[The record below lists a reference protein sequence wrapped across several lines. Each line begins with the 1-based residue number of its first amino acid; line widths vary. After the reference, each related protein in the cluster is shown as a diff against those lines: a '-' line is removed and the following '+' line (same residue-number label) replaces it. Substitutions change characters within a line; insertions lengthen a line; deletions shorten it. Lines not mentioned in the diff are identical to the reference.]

1 MSLKALLRAGK
12 ELLKAKKPSR
22 SAGKSEDEISDEFL
36 KRRMELAGEDD
47 AVRLGLLSGKKAQPS
62 PATGTKP
69 SQQTGQELAVREL
82 KNPPVVLKKTKALQ
96 MGDDMAPAFG
106 SSTYDWA
113 MRMGRSKYTADE
125 WLDHLTSTRKV
136 NFKIFGKPAQKT
148 VREQK
153 RFKYDSGPFAGKEV
167 SVSKEELFDSNLAV
181 FNEAG
186 DLTGGLL
193 YAAKKFGLKLDAN
206 EVGAMLKLN
215 PINRLQP
222 IELGVNKG
230 AQEAFDVAAKNARN
244 TIRDLQVKYKGD
256 MTTKDS
262 LDDLQYYLK
271 FDGVPNRSQ
280 LRDMNDAL
288 KTANGNV
295 KIEDVKKINKVVG
308 ELNNKAGPL
317 QTSKTRY
324 GNETNYTLQ
333 GGKDYRETIFTL
345 PEDIPTNASL
355 RSKGGHFTDEIG
367 DANNIYHIRYDTRFT
382 PDGKKV
388 FMINEI
394 QSDVNQSIAKSLTKA
409 QQLSGEQ
416 RLNPFNADIE
426 LNLLVSQRG
435 KMLRDLDDAVARNEF
450 GRVNAISSSMKDINT
465 KLKRIS
471 SQRDYNSNQKD
482 YFPMV
487 EADSY
492 GDHAL
497 KYLMQKAARENV
509 DYVAVA
515 PFDKVSF
522 RQGYKA
528 GNERFYGYANGKG
541 IGKKGKAVIPDV
553 MSKNARFYGSK
564 AGPTK
569 ISLSDPTKPYKSI
582 SSDNFK
588 YPKEH
593 PLKGKEIKST
603 YHSSSG
609 INPEK
614 GTKNIPEG
622 DPRLYFDA
630 YAIKVVPL
638 MRNTQKTY
646 KSKGGLVVDMFKPIR
661 YN

>member
-12 ELLKAKKPSR
+12 ELLKAKKPS
-22 SAGKSEDEISDEFL
+22 AT
-36 KRRMELAGEDD
+36 
-47 AVRLGLLSGKKAQPS
+47 
-62 PATGTKP
+62 PATGEQTRQITYTPKP
-69 SQQTGQELAVREL
+69 SQAQAKELVTQEL
-82 KNPPVVLKKTKALQ
+82 KNPPVVLKKTKPLQ
-96 MGDDMAPAFG
+96 MGDDLAPAFG

-167 SVSKEELFDSNLAV
+167 NVSKEELFDSNLAV

-206 EVGAMLKLN
+206 EVGAMIKLN
-215 PINRLQP
+215 PINRLKP

-230 AQEAFDVAAKNARN
+230 AQEAFDVANKNAKNYVQA
-244 TIRDLQVKYKGD
+244 LQVKYRG
-256 MTTKDS
+256 TDS
-262 LDDLQYYLK
+262 LKRNLDELQYQLQS
-271 FDGVPNRSQ
+271 DGVPSRPQ
-280 LRDMNDAL
+280 LDNMNEFLKKSTSELPIDQKRAL
-288 KTANGNV
+288 NKLIGEVN
-295 KIEDVKKINKVVG
+295 NKV
-308 ELNNKAGPL
+308 GPL
-317 QTSKTRY
+317 KNNKTRY

-345 PEDIPTNASL
+345 PEDITTNASL
-355 RSKGGHFTDEIG
+355 RNKGGHFGDEIG
-367 DANNIYHIRYDTRFT
+367 DTNNIYHIRYDTRFT

-394 QSDVNQSIAKSLTKA
+394 QSDVNQSVAKSMTKA
-409 QQLSGEQ
+409 QQLAGEK
-416 RLNPFNADIE
+416 RLNPFNADLE

-435 KMLRDLDDAVARNEF
+435 KMLTDLDDALAKNEF

-465 KLKRIS
+465 KL
-471 SQRDYNSNQKD
+471 QRLTTRRNTYSDDKKD

-487 EADSY
+487 ESDSY
-492 GDHAL
+492 GDHAI

-569 ISLSDPTKPYKSI
+569 ISLSDPTKPYKNV
-582 SSDNFK
+582 SSDRFK
-588 YPKEH
+588 YPSDH
-593 PLKGKEIKST
+593 PLKGKEIKSE
-603 YHSSSG
+603 YHLSSG
-609 INPEK
+609 MNPEK

>member
-12 ELLKAKKPSR
+12 ELLKAKKPS
-22 SAGKSEDEISDEFL
+22 
-36 KRRMELAGEDD
+36 
-47 AVRLGLLSGKKAQPS
+47 
-62 PATGTKP
+62 ATPTTGQQQRQITYEPKP
-69 SQQTGQELAVREL
+69 SQAQAKELVTQEL
-82 KNPPVVLKKTKALQ
+82 KNPPVVLKKTKPLQ

-136 NFKIFGKPAQKT
+136 NFKIFGKPATKT

-167 SVSKEELFDSNLAV
+167 NVTKEELFDSNLAV

-206 EVGAMLKLN
+206 EVGAMIKLN
-215 PINRLQP
+215 PINRLKP
-222 IELGVNKG
+222 IELGANKG
-230 AQEAFDVAAKNARN
+230 AQEAFDVASKNARN
-244 TIRDLQVKYKGD
+244 TIRDLQVKYKDD
-256 MTTKDS
+256 MTTKPS

-271 FDGVPNRSQ
+271 FDGVPSRGQ
-280 LRDMNDAL
+280 LREINDAL
-288 KTANGNV
+288 KTANQNV
-295 KIEDVKKINKVVG
+295 KVEDVKSINKVIG
-308 ELNNKAGPL
+308 EINNKAGPL
-317 QTSKTRY
+317 QTTKTKY
-324 GNETNYTLQ
+324 GTESNYTLQ

-345 PEDIPTNASL
+345 PEDIVTNSSL
-355 RSKGGHFTDEIG
+355 RNKGGHFTDVIG
-367 DANNIYHIRYDTRFT
+367 DTNNIYHIRYDTRFT

-394 QSDVNQSIAKSLTKA
+394 QSDVNQSVAKSLTKA
-409 QQLSGEQ
+409 QQLSGEA

-426 LNLLVSQRG
+426 LNLLVGQRG
-435 KMLRDLDDAVARNEF
+435 KMLKDLDEALARNEF
-450 GRVNAISSSMKDINT
+450 GRVNAISASMKDINT
-465 KLKRIS
+465 KL
-471 SQRDYNSNQKD
+471 QRLTTSRDRFGNSDTKD

-492 GDHAL
+492 GDHAV

-509 DYVAVA
+509 DYIAVA

-541 IGKKGKAVIPDV
+541 IGKKGKAVLPDV
-553 MSKNARFYGSK
+553 MGKNARFYGSQ

-569 ISLSDPTKPYKSI
+569 ISLSDPTKPYKKV

-588 YPKEH
+588 YPSDH
-593 PLKGKEIKST
+593 PLKGKEIKSD

-609 INPEK
+609 MNPEK

>member
-12 ELLKAKKPSR
+12 ELLKAKKPS
-22 SAGKSEDEISDEFL
+22 
-36 KRRMELAGEDD
+36 
-47 AVRLGLLSGKKAQPS
+47 
-62 PATGTKP
+62 ATPTTGQQQRQITYEPKP
-69 SQQTGQELAVREL
+69 SQAQGQELAVREL
-82 KNPPVVLKKTKALQ
+82 KNPPVVLKKTKPLQ
-96 MGDDMAPAFG
+96 MGDDMAPSFG

-215 PINRLQP
+215 PINRLKP
-222 IELGVNKG
+222 IELGVNKA

-244 TIRDLQVKYKGD
+244 TVRDLQVKYKDVGSGEI
-256 MTTKDS
+256 KER
-262 LDDLQYYLK
+262 LDDIQYILK
-271 FDGVPNRSQ
+271 ADEGILSRSA
-280 LRDMNDAL
+280 LRDLNDTLKRVTLDLDINEKKAL
-288 KTANGNV
+288 
-295 KIEDVKKINKVVG
+295 NKVIG
-308 ELNNKAGPL
+308 EINNKAGPM
-317 QTSKTRY
+317 QATKTRY
-324 GNETNYTLQ
+324 GTETNYTLQ

-355 RSKGGHFTDEIG
+355 RNKGGHFGDEIG

-416 RLNPFNADIE
+416 RLNPFNADVE

-471 SQRDYNSNQKD
+471 SRRDYDSNQKD

-569 ISLSDPTKPYKSI
+569 ISLSDPTKPYKTI
-582 SSDNFK
+582 GNDTFK
-588 YPKEH
+588 YPKDH
-593 PLKGKEIKST
+593 PLKGKEIKSQ

-609 INPEK
+609 MNPEK

>member
-12 ELLKAKKPSR
+12 ELLRAKKPS
-22 SAGKSEDEISDEFL
+22 
-36 KRRMELAGEDD
+36 
-47 AVRLGLLSGKKAQPS
+47 
-62 PATGTKP
+62 ATPTTGQQQRQITYEPKP
-69 SQQTGQELAVREL
+69 SQAQGQELAIREL
-82 KNPPVVLKKTKALQ
+82 KNPPVVLKKTKPLQ
-96 MGDDMAPAFG
+96 MGDDMAPSFG

-206 EVGAMLKLN
+206 EVGAMIKLN
-215 PINRLQP
+215 PINRLKP

-230 AQEAFDVAAKNARN
+230 AQEAFDVANKNAK
-244 TIRDLQVKYKGD
+244 TYVQALQVKHRG
-256 MTTKDS
+256 TNS
-262 LDDLQYYLK
+262 LKRNLDELQYQLQH
-271 FDGVPNRSQ
+271 DGVPSKAQ
-280 LRDMNDAL
+280 LDNMNEFL
-288 KTANGNV
+288 KKSTSELP
-295 KIEDVKKINKVVG
+295 IDQKKSLNKVIG
-308 ELNNKAGPL
+308 ELNNKVGPL
-317 QTSKTRY
+317 KNNKTKY
-324 GNETNYTLQ
+324 GTESNYTLQ
-333 GGKDYRETIFTL
+333 GGKDYRETVFTL
-345 PEDIPTNASL
+345 PEDIATNASL
-355 RSKGGHFTDEIG
+355 RNKGGHFTDVIG
-367 DANNIYHIRYDTRFT
+367 DTNNIYHIRYDTRFT

-394 QSDVNQSIAKSLTKA
+394 QSDVNQSVAKSLTKA
-409 QQLSGEQ
+409 QQLSGEA
-416 RLNPFNADIE
+416 RINPFNSDIE
-426 LNLLVSQRG
+426 LNLLVGQRG
-435 KMLRDLDDAVARNEF
+435 KMLKDLDEALARNEF
-450 GRVNAISSSMKDINT
+450 GRVNAISASMKDINT
-465 KLKRIS
+465 KLKRLTTS
-471 SQRDYNSNQKD
+471 RESFGNNTTKD

-492 GDHAL
+492 GDHAV

-541 IGKKGKAVIPDV
+541 IGKKGKAVLPDV
-553 MSKNARFYGSK
+553 MGKNARFYGSK

-569 ISLSDPTKPYKSI
+569 ISLSDPTKPYKNV
-582 SSDNFK
+582 SSDRFK
-588 YPKEH
+588 YPSDH
-593 PLKGKEIKST
+593 PLKGKEIKSD
-603 YHSSSG
+603 YHSNAG
-609 INPEK
+609 MNPEK
-614 GTKNIPEG
+614 GTKNIPTG

>member
-1 MSLKALLRAGK
+1 MSLKAILRAGK
-12 ELLKAKKPSR
+12 ELLKAKKPS
-22 SAGKSEDEISDEFL
+22 AT
-36 KRRMELAGEDD
+36 
-47 AVRLGLLSGKKAQPS
+47 
-62 PATGTKP
+62 PATGQQQRQITYEPKP
-69 SQQTGQELAVREL
+69 SQSQAKELVTQEL
-82 KNPPVVLKKTKALQ
+82 KNPPVVLKKTKPLQ

-206 EVGAMLKLN
+206 EIGAMLKLN
-215 PINRLQP
+215 PINRLKP

-244 TIRDLQVKYKGD
+244 TVRDLQVKYKD
-256 MTTKDS
+256 NDTIKYE
-262 LDDLQYYLK
+262 LDNLQYYLK
-271 FDGVPNRSQ
+271 ADEGVPSRSA
-280 LRDMNDAL
+280 LRDLNDTLKNLTNSGLVSVDEKKAL
-288 KTANGNV
+288 
-295 KIEDVKKINKVVG
+295 NKVIG
-308 ELNNKAGPL
+308 EINNKVGPM
-317 QTSKTRY
+317 QATKTRY

-355 RSKGGHFTDEIG
+355 RNQGGHFGDEIG
-367 DANNIYHIRYDTRFT
+367 DTNNIYHIRYDTRFT

-394 QSDVNQSIAKSLTKA
+394 QSDVNQSIAKSMTKA
-409 QQLSGEQ
+409 QQLAGEK
-416 RLNPFNADIE
+416 RLNPFNADLE

-435 KMLRDLDDAVARNEF
+435 KMLKDMDDALVNNEF
-450 GRVNAISSSMKDINT
+450 GRVNAIGASMKDINT
-465 KLKRIS
+465 KLRRLTTRRNTYSDDK
-471 SQRDYNSNQKD
+471 KD

-487 EADSY
+487 ESDSY
-492 GDHAL
+492 GDHAI

-569 ISLSDPTKPYKSI
+569 ISLSDPTKPYKSV
-582 SSDNFK
+582 SSDTFK
-588 YPKEH
+588 YPKDH

-609 INPEK
+609 MNPEK

>member
-12 ELLKAKKPSR
+12 ELLKAKKPS
-22 SAGKSEDEISDEFL
+22 
-36 KRRMELAGEDD
+36 
-47 AVRLGLLSGKKAQPS
+47 
-62 PATGTKP
+62 ATPTTGQQQRQITYEPKP
-69 SQQTGQELAVREL
+69 SQAQAKELVTQEL
-82 KNPPVVLKKTKALQ
+82 KNPPVVLKKTKPLQ

-136 NFKIFGKPAQKT
+136 NFKIFGKPATKT

-167 SVSKEELFDSNLAV
+167 NVTKEELFDSNLAV

-206 EVGAMLKLN
+206 EVGAMIKLN
-215 PINRLQP
+215 PINRLKP
-222 IELGVNKG
+222 IELGVSKG
-230 AQEAFDVAAKNARN
+230 AQEAFDVASKNARN
-244 TIRDLQVKYKGD
+244 TIRDLQVKYKDD
-256 MTTKDS
+256 MTTKPS

-271 FDGVPNRSQ
+271 FDGVPSKGQ
-280 LRDMNDAL
+280 LREINDAL
-288 KTANGNV
+288 KTANQNV
-295 KIEDVKKINKVVG
+295 KVEDVKTINKVIG
-308 ELNNKAGPL
+308 EINNKAGPL
-317 QTSKTRY
+317 QTTKTKY
-324 GNETNYTLQ
+324 GTESNYTLQ
-333 GGKDYRETIFTL
+333 GGKDYRETVFTL
-345 PEDIPTNASL
+345 PEDIVTNSSL
-355 RSKGGHFTDEIG
+355 RNKGGHFTDVIG
-367 DANNIYHIRYDTRFT
+367 DTNNIYHIRYDTRFT
-382 PDGKKV
+382 PEGKKV

-394 QSDVNQSIAKSLTKA
+394 QSDVNQSVAKSLTKA
-409 QQLSGEQ
+409 QQLSGEA

-426 LNLLVSQRG
+426 LNLLVGQRG
-435 KMLRDLDDAVARNEF
+435 KMLKDLDDAVARNEF
-450 GRVNAISSSMKDINT
+450 GRVNAISASMKDINT
-465 KLKRIS
+465 KL
-471 SQRDYNSNQKD
+471 QRLTTSRNAYGNSTTKD

-492 GDHAL
+492 GDHAV

-509 DYVAVA
+509 DYIAVA

-541 IGKKGKAVIPDV
+541 IGKKGKAVLPDV
-553 MSKNARFYGSK
+553 MSKNARFYGSQ

-569 ISLSDPTKPYKSI
+569 ISLSDPTKPYKKI
-582 SSDNFK
+582 GSDSFK
-588 YPKEH
+588 YPDDH
-593 PLKGKEIKST
+593 PLKGKQIRSD

-609 INPEK
+609 MNPEK

>member
-12 ELLKAKKPSR
+12 ELLKAKKPS
-22 SAGKSEDEISDEFL
+22 
-36 KRRMELAGEDD
+36 
-47 AVRLGLLSGKKAQPS
+47 
-62 PATGTKP
+62 ATPTTGQQQRQITYTPKP
-69 SQQTGQELAVREL
+69 SQSQAKELVTQEL
-82 KNPPVVLKKTKALQ
+82 KNPPVVLKKTKPLQ

-355 RSKGGHFTDEIG
+355 RNKGGHFTDEIG

>member
-1 MSLKALLRAGK
+1 MSLKAILRAGK
-12 ELLKAKKPSR
+12 ELLKAKKPS
-22 SAGKSEDEISDEFL
+22 AT
-36 KRRMELAGEDD
+36 
-47 AVRLGLLSGKKAQPS
+47 
-62 PATGTKP
+62 PATGQQQRQITYEPKP
-69 SQQTGQELAVREL
+69 SQAQAKELVEQEL
-82 KNPPVVLKKTKALQ
+82 KNPPVVLKKTKPLQ
-96 MGDDMAPAFG
+96 MGDDLAPAFG

-215 PINRLQP
+215 PINRLKP
-222 IELGVNKG
+222 IELGVNKA

-244 TIRDLQVKYKGD
+244 TVRDLQVKYKD
-256 MTTKDS
+256 NDS
-262 LDDLQYYLK
+262 VKYELDQLQYYLK
-271 FDGVPNRSQ
+271 ADGGSLSKSA
-280 LRDMNDAL
+280 LRDLNDNLKFLTKSKMIAVDEKKAL
-288 KTANGNV
+288 
-295 KIEDVKKINKVVG
+295 NKVIG
-308 ELNNKAGPL
+308 DINNKVGPM
-317 QTSKTRY
+317 QQNKTVFQ
-324 GNETNYTLQ
+324 NETNYTLQ

-355 RSKGGHFTDEIG
+355 RNRGGHFTDIIG
-367 DANNIYHIRYDTRFT
+367 DTNNIYHIRYDTRFT

-394 QSDVNQSIAKSLTKA
+394 QSDVNQAIAKTMTKS
-409 QQLSGEQ
+409 QQLSGER

-435 KMLRDLDDAVARNEF
+435 KMLRDLDDAVANNEF
-450 GRVNAISSSMKDINT
+450 GRVNAISSSLKDINT
-465 KLKRIS
+465 KLRRIS

-492 GDHAL
+492 GDHAI

-569 ISLSDPTKPYKSI
+569 ISLSDPTRPYKTI
-582 SSDNFK
+582 GNDTFK
-588 YPKEH
+588 YPKDH
-593 PLKGKEIKST
+593 PLKGKEIKSQ
-603 YHSSSG
+603 YHSSTSM
-609 INPEK
+609 NPEK

>member
-1 MSLKALLRAGK
+1 MIGEPSIKDTIEILKGLRERYEQHHRLKITDEALDAAANLGDRYISDRFLPDKAIDLIDEAGSRVRLLNSKLPPEAKEVDK
-12 ELLKAKKPSR
+12 ELRKIQKSKEEAVRDQNFTQAGELREKEVELRDKIRNLLQNIRQKPS
-22 SAGKSEDEISDEFL
+22 SNENPDSNNVPQENNQASDQVINQSDDLKVSQPVVNEEDIAHIVASWTGVPVQKLTESESVKLLNMEDTLHQRLIGQDEAVKAVSKAIPELKDKLTGNAIRVPTPNVSLAVLVLNLENSVDRDELNEFL
-36 KRRMELAGEDD
+36 KKSTSELPIDQKRALNKLIGE
-47 AVRLGLLSGKKAQPS
+47 VNNKVGP
-62 PATGTKP
+62 
-69 SQQTGQELAVREL
+69 L
-82 KNPPVVLKKTKALQ
+82 KN
-96 MGDDMAPAFG
+96 
-106 SSTYDWA
+106 
-113 MRMGRSKYTADE
+113 
-125 WLDHLTSTRKV
+125 
-136 NFKIFGKPAQKT
+136 N
-148 VREQK
+148 
-153 RFKYDSGPFAGKEV
+153 
-167 SVSKEELFDSNLAV
+167 
-181 FNEAG
+181 
-186 DLTGGLL
+186 
-193 YAAKKFGLKLDAN
+193 
-206 EVGAMLKLN
+206 
-215 PINRLQP
+215 
-222 IELGVNKG
+222 
-230 AQEAFDVAAKNARN
+230 
-244 TIRDLQVKYKGD
+244 
-256 MTTKDS
+256 
-262 LDDLQYYLK
+262 
-271 FDGVPNRSQ
+271 
-280 LRDMNDAL
+280 
-288 KTANGNV
+288 
-295 KIEDVKKINKVVG
+295 
-308 ELNNKAGPL
+308 
-317 QTSKTRY
+317 KTRY
-324 GNETNYTLQ
+324 GGESNYTLQ

-345 PEDIPTNASL
+345 PEDITTNASL
-355 RSKGGHFTDEIG
+355 RNKGGHFGDEIG
-367 DANNIYHIRYDTRFT
+367 DVNNIYHIRYDTRFT

-394 QSDVNQSIAKSLTKA
+394 QSDVNQSIAKSMTKA
-409 QQLSGEQ
+409 QQLACEK
-416 RLNPFNADIE
+416 RLNPFNADLE

-435 KMLRDLDDAVARNEF
+435 KMLKDLDEALANNEF

-465 KLKRIS
+465 KL
-471 SQRDYNSNQKD
+471 QRLTTRRNTYSDDKKD

-487 EADSY
+487 ESDSY
-492 GDHAL
+492 GDHAI

-569 ISLSDPTKPYKSI
+569 ISLSDPTKPYKNV
-582 SSDNFK
+582 SSDRFK
-588 YPKEH
+588 YPSDH

-603 YHSSSG
+603 YHSSTG
-609 INPEK
+609 MNPEK

>member
-12 ELLKAKKPSR
+12 ELLRAKKPS
-22 SAGKSEDEISDEFL
+22 AT
-36 KRRMELAGEDD
+36 
-47 AVRLGLLSGKKAQPS
+47 
-62 PATGTKP
+62 PATGQQQNQITYTPKP
-69 SQQTGQELAVREL
+69 SQAQAKELVTQEL
-82 KNPPVVLKKTKALQ
+82 KNPPVVLKKTKPLQ

-136 NFKIFGKPAQKT
+136 NFKIFGKPATKT

-206 EVGAMLKLN
+206 EVGAMIKLN
-215 PINRLQP
+215 PVNRLRP
-222 IELGVNKG
+222 IELGANKG
-230 AQEAFDVAAKNARN
+230 AQEAFDVSAKNARN
-244 TIRDLQVKYKGD
+244 TVRDLQVKYKEYDGLKYD
-256 MTTKDS
+256 
-262 LDDLQYYLK
+262 LDNLQYNLK
-271 FDGVPNRSQ
+271 ADGGALSKSA
-280 LRDMNDAL
+280 LREINDTL
-288 KTANGNV
+288 KDATKNTSLA
-295 KIEDVKKINKVVG
+295 IEDKKLLNKVIG
-308 ELNNKAGPL
+308 DINNKAGPM
-317 QTSKTRY
+317 QANKTRY
-324 GNETNYTLQ
+324 GTETNYTLQ

-355 RSKGGHFTDEIG
+355 RNRGGHFTDEIG
-367 DANNIYHIRYDTRFT
+367 DVNNIYHIRYDTRFT

-394 QSDVNQSIAKSLTKA
+394 QSDVNQSIAKSMTKA
-409 QQLSGEQ
+409 QQLSGEK

-435 KMLRDLDDAVARNEF
+435 KMLKDLDDAVVNNEF
-450 GRVNAISSSMKDINT
+450 GRVNAISASMKDINT
-465 KLKRIS
+465 KLKRLTT
-471 SQRDYNSNQKD
+471 QRNTYGDNNKD

-487 EADSY
+487 ESDSY
-492 GDHAL
+492 GDHAI

-528 GNERFYGYANGKG
+528 GNERFYGYSNGKG
-541 IGKKGKAVIPDV
+541 IGKKGKAVLPDV

-569 ISLSDPTKPYKSI
+569 ISLSDPTKPYKNVST
-582 SSDNFK
+582 DNFK
-588 YPKEH
+588 YPSDH

-603 YHSSSG
+603 YHSNSG
-609 INPEK
+609 MNPEK

>member
-1 MSLKALLRAGK
+1 MSLKALLKAGR
-12 ELLKAKKPSR
+12 ELLKADRPR
-22 SAGKSEDEISDEFL
+22 AT
-36 KRRMELAGEDD
+36 
-47 AVRLGLLSGKKAQPS
+47 
-62 PATGTKP
+62 PATGQQPRRIGDNNPPSPIDTPKP
-69 SQQTGQELAVREL
+69 SQQTGKELVTQEL
-82 KNPPVVLKKTKALQ
+82 KNPPVVLKKTKPLQ

-136 NFKIFGKPAQKT
+136 NFKIFGKPATKT

-206 EVGAMLKLN
+206 EIGAMIKLN
-215 PINRLQP
+215 PINRLKP
-222 IELGVNKG
+222 IELGASKG

-244 TIRDLQVKYKGD
+244 TIRDLQVKYKD
-256 MTTKDS
+256 NEIAKVA
-262 LDDLQYYLK
+262 LDDLQYTLK
-271 FDGVPNRSQ
+271 FDGVPSRGQ
-280 LRDMNDAL
+280 LKDLNDYL
-288 KTANGNV
+288 KIAGPRV
-295 KIEDVKKINKVVG
+295 PSPERKVLNKVIGDV
-308 ELNNKAGPL
+308 NNKAGPM
-317 QTSKTRY
+317 QTTKTKY
-324 GNETNYTLQ
+324 GTESNYTLQ

-345 PEDIPTNASL
+345 PEDIVTNASA
-355 RSKGGHFTDEIG
+355 RNKGGHFTDVIG
-367 DANNIYHIRYDTRFT
+367 DTNNIYHIRYDTRFT

-409 QQLSGEQ
+409 QQLSGEA
-416 RLNPFNADIE
+416 RLNPFNAEIE
-426 LNLLVSQRG
+426 LNLLVGQRG
-435 KMLRDLDDAVARNEF
+435 KMLKDLDEALARNEF
-450 GRVNAISSSMKDINT
+450 GRVNSISAAMKDINT
-465 KLKRIS
+465 KLQRLTTSRGNYIS
-471 SQRDYNSNQKD
+471 GQPSGSGTKD

-492 GDHAL
+492 GDHAI

-541 IGKKGKAVIPDV
+541 IGKKGKAVLPDV
-553 MSKNARFYGSK
+553 MGKNARFYGST

-569 ISLSDPTKPYKSI
+569 ISLSDPTQPYKNVST
-582 SSDNFK
+582 DKFK
-588 YPKEH
+588 YPSDH
-593 PLKGKEIKST
+593 PLKGKEIKSS
-603 YHSSSG
+603 YHSNSG
-609 INPEK
+609 MNPEK

>member
-12 ELLKAKKPSR
+12 ELLKAKKPS
-22 SAGKSEDEISDEFL
+22 
-36 KRRMELAGEDD
+36 
-47 AVRLGLLSGKKAQPS
+47 
-62 PATGTKP
+62 ATPTTGQQQRQITYEPKP
-69 SQQTGQELAVREL
+69 SQAQGQELAVREL
-82 KNPPVVLKKTKALQ
+82 KNPPVVLKKTKPLQ
-96 MGDDMAPAFG
+96 MGDDMAPSFG

-215 PINRLQP
+215 PINRLKP

-230 AQEAFDVAAKNARN
+230 AQEAFDVANKNAK
-244 TIRDLQVKYKGD
+244 TYVQALQIKHRG
-256 MTTKDS
+256 TDS
-262 LDDLQYYLK
+262 LKRNLDELQYQLQS
-271 FDGVPNRSQ
+271 DGVPSRAQ
-280 LRDMNDAL
+280 LDNINEFLKKTTSELPIDQKKAL
-288 KTANGNV
+288 
-295 KIEDVKKINKVVG
+295 NKVIG
-308 ELNNKAGPL
+308 DLNNKVGPL
-317 QTSKTRY
+317 KTSQTRY
-324 GNETNYTLQ
+324 GTESNYTLQ

-345 PEDIPTNASL
+345 PEDITTNAKL
-355 RSKGGHFTDEIG
+355 RNKGGHFTDDIG
-367 DANNIYHIRYDTRFT
+367 DVNNIYHIRFDTRFT

-409 QQLSGEQ
+409 QQLSGER
-416 RLNPFNADIE
+416 RLNPFNADLE
-426 LNLLVSQRG
+426 LNLLVGQRG
-435 KMLRDLDDAVARNEF
+435 KMLKDMDDALANNEF

-465 KLKRIS
+465 KL
-471 SQRDYNSNQKD
+471 QRLTTRRNTYSDDKKD

-528 GNERFYGYANGKG
+528 GNERFYGYSNGKG

-569 ISLSDPTKPYKSI
+569 ISLSDPTKPYKKI
-582 SSDNFK
+582 GSDSFK
-588 YPKEH
+588 YPDDH
-593 PLKGKEIKST
+593 PLKGKQIRSD

-609 INPEK
+609 MNPEK

>member
-12 ELLKAKKPSR
+12 ELLKAKKPS
-22 SAGKSEDEISDEFL
+22 
-36 KRRMELAGEDD
+36 
-47 AVRLGLLSGKKAQPS
+47 
-62 PATGTKP
+62 ATPTTGQQQRQITYEPKP
-69 SQQTGQELAVREL
+69 SQAQAKELVTQEL
-82 KNPPVVLKKTKALQ
+82 KNPPVVLKKTKPLQ

-136 NFKIFGKPAQKT
+136 NFKIFGKPATKT

-167 SVSKEELFDSNLAV
+167 SVTKEELFDSNLAV

-206 EVGAMLKLN
+206 EVGAMIKLN
-215 PINRLQP
+215 PINRLKP
-222 IELGVNKG
+222 IELGVSKG
-230 AQEAFDVAAKNARN
+230 AQEAFDVASKNARN
-244 TIRDLQVKYKGD
+244 TIRDLQVKYKDD
-256 MTTKDS
+256 MTTKPS

-271 FDGVPNRSQ
+271 FDGVPSKGQ
-280 LRDMNDAL
+280 LREINDAL
-288 KTANGNV
+288 KIANQNV
-295 KIEDVKKINKVVG
+295 KVEDVKSINKVIG
-308 ELNNKAGPL
+308 EINNKAGPM
-317 QTSKTRY
+317 QATKTKY
-324 GNETNYTLQ
+324 GIESNYTLQ

-345 PEDIPTNASL
+345 PEDIVTNSNL
-355 RSKGGHFTDEIG
+355 RNKGGHFTDVIG
-367 DANNIYHIRYDTRFT
+367 DTNNIYHIRYDTRFT
-382 PDGKKV
+382 PEGKKV

-394 QSDVNQSIAKSLTKA
+394 QSDVNQSVAKSLTKA
-409 QQLSGEQ
+409 QQLSGEA

-426 LNLLVSQRG
+426 LNLLVGQRG
-435 KMLRDLDDAVARNEF
+435 KMLKDLDDAVARNEF
-450 GRVNAISSSMKDINT
+450 GRVNAISASMKDINT
-465 KLKRIS
+465 KL
-471 SQRDYNSNQKD
+471 QRLTTSRDRFGNSDTKD

-492 GDHAL
+492 GDHAV

-509 DYVAVA
+509 DYIAVA

-541 IGKKGKAVIPDV
+541 IGKKGKAVLPDV
-553 MSKNARFYGSK
+553 MSKNARFYGSQ

-569 ISLSDPTKPYKSI
+569 ISLSDPTKPYKKI
-582 SSDNFK
+582 GSDNFK
-588 YPKEH
+588 YPDDH
-593 PLKGKEIKST
+593 PLKGKQIRSD

-609 INPEK
+609 MNPEK

>member
-1 MSLKALLRAGK
+1 MSLKALLKAGR
-12 ELLKAKKPSR
+12 ELLKADRPR
-22 SAGKSEDEISDEFL
+22 AT
-36 KRRMELAGEDD
+36 
-47 AVRLGLLSGKKAQPS
+47 
-62 PATGTKP
+62 PATGQQPVQQARRIGDNNPPSPIDTPKP
-69 SQQTGQELAVREL
+69 SQQTGKELVTQEL
-82 KNPPVVLKKTKALQ
+82 KNPPVVLKKTKPLQ

-136 NFKIFGKPAQKT
+136 NFKIFGKPATKT

-167 SVSKEELFDSNLAV
+167 NVTKEELFDSNLAV

-206 EVGAMLKLN
+206 EVGAMIKLN
-215 PINRLQP
+215 PINRLKP
-222 IELGVNKG
+222 IELGANKG
-230 AQEAFDVAAKNARN
+230 AQEAFDVASNNARN

-256 MTTKDS
+256 MTTKSS

-271 FDGVPNRSQ
+271 FDGVPSRGQ
-280 LRDMNDAL
+280 LREINDAL
-288 KTANGNV
+288 KTANQNV
-295 KIEDVKKINKVVG
+295 KVEDVKTINKVIG
-308 ELNNKAGPL
+308 EINNKAGPL
-317 QTSKTRY
+317 QTTKTKY
-324 GNETNYTLQ
+324 GTESNYTLQ

-345 PEDIPTNASL
+345 PEDIVTNSSV
-355 RSKGGHFTDEIG
+355 RNKGGHFTDVIG
-367 DANNIYHIRYDTRFT
+367 DTNNIYHIRYDTRFT

-394 QSDVNQSIAKSLTKA
+394 QSDVNQSVAKSLTKA
-409 QQLSGEQ
+409 QQLSGEA

-435 KMLRDLDDAVARNEF
+435 KMLKDLDEAVANNEF
-450 GRVNAISSSMKDINT
+450 GRVNAISASMKDINK
-465 KLKRIS
+465 KL
-471 SQRDYNSNQKD
+471 QRLTTSRDRFGNSDTKD

-492 GDHAL
+492 GDHAV

-509 DYVAVA
+509 DYIAVA

-541 IGKKGKAVIPDV
+541 IGKKGKAVLPDV
-553 MSKNARFYGSK
+553 MSKNARFYGSQ

-569 ISLSDPTKPYKSI
+569 ISLSDPTKPYKKV

-588 YPKEH
+588 YPSDH
-593 PLKGKEIKST
+593 PLKGKEIKSD

-609 INPEK
+609 MNPEK

>member
-1 MSLKALLRAGK
+1 MSLKAILRAGK
-12 ELLKAKKPSR
+12 ELLKAKKPS
-22 SAGKSEDEISDEFL
+22 AT
-36 KRRMELAGEDD
+36 
-47 AVRLGLLSGKKAQPS
+47 
-62 PATGTKP
+62 PATGQQQRQITYTPKP
-69 SQQTGQELAVREL
+69 SQSQAKELVEQEL
-82 KNPPVVLKKTKALQ
+82 KNPPVVLKKTKPLQ
-96 MGDDMAPAFG
+96 MGDDLAPAFG

-167 SVSKEELFDSNLAV
+167 SVSKEELFDSNLAI
-181 FNEAG
+181 FNEMG

-206 EVGAMLKLN
+206 EVGAMIKLN
-215 PINRLQP
+215 PINRLKP

-230 AQEAFDVAAKNARN
+230 AQEAFDVSAKNARN
-244 TIRDLQVKYKGD
+244 VIRNLQVKYKD
-256 MTTKDS
+256 NDALKYE
-262 LDDLQYYLK
+262 LDQLQYYLK
-271 FDGVPNRSQ
+271 ADSGVPSRSA
-280 LRDMNDAL
+280 LRDLNDTLKNLTKSGMVAVDEKKAL
-288 KTANGNV
+288 
-295 KIEDVKKINKVVG
+295 NKVIG
-308 ELNNKAGPL
+308 DINNKVGPM
-317 QTSKTRY
+317 QATKTKY
-324 GNETNYTLQ
+324 GTETNYTLQ

-345 PEDIPTNASL
+345 PEDITTNASL
-355 RSKGGHFTDEIG
+355 RNRGGHFTDEIG
-367 DANNIYHIRYDTRFT
+367 DVNNIYHIRFDTRFT

-394 QSDVNQSIAKSLTKA
+394 QSDVNQSIAKSMTKA
-409 QQLSGEQ
+409 AQLSGEK

-426 LNLLVSQRG
+426 LNLLVGQRG
-435 KMLRDLDDAVARNEF
+435 RMLKDLDEAVARNEF
-450 GRVNAISSSMKDINT
+450 GRVNAISASMKDINT
-465 KLKRIS
+465 KLKRLTS
-471 SQRDYNSNQKD
+471 SRNYDSDTKD

-492 GDHAL
+492 GDHAI

-541 IGKKGKAVIPDV
+541 IGKKGKAVLPDV
-553 MSKNARFYGSK
+553 MSKNARFYGSS

-569 ISLSDPTKPYKSI
+569 ISLSDPTRPYKTI
-582 SSDNFK
+582 GNDTFK

-593 PLKGKEIKST
+593 PLKGKEIKSQ
-603 YHSSSG
+603 YHSSTG
-609 INPEK
+609 MNPEK
-614 GTKNIPEG
+614 GTKNIQAG